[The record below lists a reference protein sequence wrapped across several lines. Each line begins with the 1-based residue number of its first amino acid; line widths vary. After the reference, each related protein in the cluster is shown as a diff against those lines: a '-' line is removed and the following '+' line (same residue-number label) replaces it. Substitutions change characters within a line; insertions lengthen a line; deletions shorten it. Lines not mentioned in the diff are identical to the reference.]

1 VCSGVCAEYGDRGD
15 GAGSGG
21 GWGGLNDG
29 VGVSEVTDKTLDE
42 IAASQRADRRKIRED
57 AELFET
63 LVKSPGWKRY
73 LELVEQVGQ
82 NFYVK
87 LMTPL
92 DNSFEVVKLEYA
104 KGALNGLNAAA
115 SLPGA
120 KIAEARELRREA
132 GDEE

>member
-1 VCSGVCAEYGDRGD
+1 MDRT
-15 GAGSGG
+15 
-21 GWGGLNDG
+21 
-29 VGVSEVTDKTLDE
+29 VEE
-42 IAASQRADRRKIRED
+42 IQRDQRADRRKIRED
-57 AELFET
+57 AEMFEV

-82 NFYVK
+82 NFHVK

-92 DNSFEVVKLEYA
+92 ESSLEVVKMEHA
-104 KGALNGLNAAA
+104 KGALYGLNIAA

-120 KIAEARELRREA
+120 KIAEARDLRD

>member
-1 VCSGVCAEYGDRGD
+1 MDRTVED
-15 GAGSGG
+15 
-21 GWGGLNDG
+21 
-29 VGVSEVTDKTLDE
+29 
-42 IAASQRADRRKIRED
+42 IAATQRAERRKIRED

-63 LVKSPGWKRY
+63 LVASPGWKRY
-73 LELVEQVGQ
+73 LELIETVGQ

-92 DNSFEVVKLEYA
+92 DNSLEVVKSEHA
-104 KGALNGLNAAA
+104 KGALYGLNTAA

-120 KIAEARELRREA
+120 KIAEARELR

>member
-1 VCSGVCAEYGDRGD
+1 MIDRTIEG
-15 GAGSGG
+15 
-21 GWGGLNDG
+21 
-29 VGVSEVTDKTLDE
+29 
-42 IAASQRADRRKIRED
+42 IAAEQRADRRKIRED
-57 AELFET
+57 AETFET

-82 NFYVK
+82 NFHAK

-92 DNSFEVVKLEYA
+92 ESTFEVVKMEHA
-104 KGALNGLNAAA
+104 KGALYGLNIAA

-120 KIAEARELRREA
+120 KIAEARDLRG